1 MAIIKFISFLGFSF
15 LLYFIYIHI
24 IKLLFKKEKFTN
36 FVMTFILSTIG
47 IFLLSS
53 ILGGFIQ
60 EIQYMFALPIYVWI
74 LSIFSI
80 FILTYIFFKFFKTKF
95 LKTSI
100 SIILK
105 IFIFLVI
112 SLGIYLSTLYI
123 TFFENIYTSIS
134 SIYKLPIIGILLSL
148 LGYVLLLKYIFK
160 IKSWKIKK

>member
-15 LLYFIYIHI
+15 LLYFIYIYI

-36 FVMTFILSTIG
+36 FVLVFILSTIG
-47 IFLLSS
+47 IFLLSN
-53 ILGGFIQ
+53 ILGGYIQ
-60 EIQYMFALPIYVWI
+60 EIQYMFSTPIYVWI
-74 LSIFSI
+74 LSIFGI
-80 FILTYIFFKFFKTKF
+80 FMLTYIFFEFFKTKF

-100 SIILK
+100 SVILK

-134 SIYKLPIIGILLSL
+134 SIYKIPIIGILLSIF
-148 LGYVLLLKYIFK
+148 GYVV
-160 IKSWKIKK
+160 